1 MRGSPM
7 ARAILTV
14 IALLTLLFPLQS
26 LISHQSVATLP
37 PPEQVSTAKKKIHL
51 ELTSTTVP
59 FKFQI
64 TNTGETIW
72 SGESTSTTIAT
83 DTELK
88 FPPEGIDLVL
98 DVSWP
103 QERETAVRLALTPEG
118 SDTTAKTVWG
128 TLRAS
133 EVLTFNPE
141 K

>member
-1 MRGSPM
+1 M

-26 LISHQSVATLP
+26 LTSHQSAATLA
-37 PPEQVSTAKKKIHL
+37 PPEQVSTVKKKIHL

-64 TNTGETIW
+64 TNTGEIIW

-118 SDTTAKTVWG
+118 SDTTVKTVWG
-128 TLRAS
+128 TMRAS

>member
-1 MRGSPM
+1 M

-26 LISHQSVATLP
+26 LTSHQSAATLA
-37 PPEQVSTAKKKIHL
+37 PPEQVSTGKKKIHL

-64 TNTGETIW
+64 TNTGEIIW

-118 SDTTAKTVWG
+118 SDTTVKTVWG
-128 TLRAS
+128 TMRAS